1 MKKLLYITDQDEYS
15 SHNFIAPLFERYM
28 KEHMFVDIVYFSDF
42 KSDFERQDTH
52 RFIVPSRYK
61 NVLLSELSSHDV
73 DLASYDFVLVRNDIK
88 IMQQVLKEKGSYGYK
103 TAFRFSF
110 PKKVIKMRYDKLHKK
125 SHFIHTLT
133 HTFASKNKSKII
145 NTCDFFL
152 PTSQKMKEEFFPNV
166 KTKTIL
172 CPPGI
177 DPEILHPNVQHED
190 DEKRFCYEG
199 TFDKTRE
206 FETVLDAFGQ
216 VKSPKWKLIIA
227 TKEPKQA
234 QALVARYPVLQ
245 NKIDIRTAKNKE
257 ELLDIIAHAD
267 IGLALL
273 PDIPIY
279 NTSTPVKTLDY
290 YASAVPSLMTE
301 GPHVSEI
308 FTEGKEAWFSAFE
321 VDKIQE
327 KLEALMA
334 LSKEEVAAI
343 GLKGQA
349 KLLEVKNYKTIAK
362 NLALELQA

>member
-1 MKKLLYITDQDEYS
+1 MKKLLYITDQDEYIAHS
-15 SHNFIAPLFERYM
+15 FIAPLFERYM
-28 KEHMFVDIVYFSDF
+28 KAHMFVDIVYFSDF
-42 KSDFERQDTH
+42 KSDFERKERH

-61 NVLLSELSSHDV
+61 NSLFSELSSHGV
-73 DLASYDFVLVRNDIK
+73 DLASYDFVMVRNDIK
-88 IMQQVLKEKGSYGYK
+88 LMKQVLKEKEKYGYK

-110 PKKVIKMRYDKLHKK
+110 PKKVIKMRYDKIHKK
-125 SHFIHTLT
+125 SHFMHTLT

-152 PTSQKMKEEFFPNV
+152 PTSQKMKEEFFPHV
-166 KTKTIL
+166 KIKTIL

-177 DPEILHPNVQHED
+177 DPEVLHPNIQHEE

-216 VKSPKWKLIIA
+216 LKSQKWKLIIA

-234 QALVARYPVLQ
+234 QELVSRYPVLQ
-245 NKIDIRTAKNKE
+245 NKIDIRTAKNKD

-290 YASAVPSLMTE
+290 YASAVPCLMTE
-301 GPHVSEI
+301 GPHVSNLFI
-308 FTEGKEAWFSAFE
+308 EGEDAWFSTFE
-321 VDKIQE
+321 TDKIEE
-327 KLEALMA
+327 KLEALIL
-334 LSKEEVAAI
+334 LSKKEVAEV
-343 GLKGQA
+343 GRKGQA
-349 KLLEVKNYKTIAK
+349 RLLDVKNYKTIAK

>member
-1 MKKLLYITDQDEYS
+1 MKKLLYITDQDEYIAHS
-15 SHNFIAPLFERYM
+15 FIAPLFERYM
-28 KEHMFVDIVYFSDF
+28 KAHMVVDIVYFSDF
-42 KSDFERQDTH
+42 KSDFERKGAH

-61 NVLLSELSSHDV
+61 NRLLAELLDHGVALD
-73 DLASYDFVLVRNDIK
+73 SYDFVMVRNDITL
-88 IMQQVLKEKGSYGYK
+88 MQQVLKEKKTYAYK

-110 PKKVIKMRYDKLHKK
+110 PKKIIKMRYDKLHKK
-125 SHFIHTLT
+125 THFVHTLT
-133 HTFASKNKSKII
+133 HTFTSKNKSKII

-152 PTSQKMKEEFFPNV
+152 PTSQKMKEEFFPHV
-166 KTKTIL
+166 TTKTIL

-177 DPEILHPNVQHED
+177 DPEVLHPNIQHTK

-206 FETVLDAFGQ
+206 FETVLNAFGK
-216 VKSPKWKLIIA
+216 VKSQKWRLIIA

-234 QALVARYPVLQ
+234 QELVSSYPVLKH
-245 NKIDIRTAKNKE
+245 KIEICTAKNKE

-290 YASAVPSLMTE
+290 YASAVPCLMSE
-301 GPHVSEI
+301 GPHLSAL
-308 FTEGKEAWFSAFE
+308 FTEGKEAWFSTFE
-321 VDKIQE
+321 SDNIAEKI
-327 KLEALMA
+327 EALLL
-334 LSKEEVAAI
+334 LSKEEVAEV
-343 GLKGQA
+343 GLQGQER
-349 KLLEVKNYKTIAK
+349 LLEVKNYRTIAK